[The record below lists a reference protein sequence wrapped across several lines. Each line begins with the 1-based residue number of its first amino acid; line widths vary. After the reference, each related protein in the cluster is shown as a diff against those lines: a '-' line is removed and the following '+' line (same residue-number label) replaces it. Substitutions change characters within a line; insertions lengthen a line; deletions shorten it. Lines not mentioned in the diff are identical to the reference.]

1 MSGAAPRI
9 TIVGGGLA
17 GSEAA
22 WQAARRGYGVDLWE
36 MRPAVSTEAHQ
47 TQMLGELVCSNSLR
61 DDSLTTA
68 VGLLKREMRT
78 LDSLVLRVADETR
91 VPAGS
96 ALAVDRVRFAE
107 RITEEIEAL
116 PEVTIH
122 RGEITSIPADG
133 IVILATGPLTSP
145 ALSREIAGFVG
156 SDHLYFYDAIS
167 PILTT
172 ESIDMNV
179 AYKAARWGKGG
190 DDYINC
196 PLDREQYER
205 LVDEIHAAEKM
216 PMKSFERCIHFEGC
230 MPVEEIARR
239 GRNTLAF
246 GPMRPVGL
254 SDPRTGRRAHAV
266 VQLRQD
272 DTEGRLFSMV
282 GFQTK
287 MTYPEQRRVFRMI
300 PGLEKAEFVRLGSLH
315 RNTFINSPK
324 ALRPTLQAR
333 SRDTLFIAGQL
344 VGVEGYVESTAAGL
358 LAGINAVR
366 FADGREPVAPPATTS
381 LGSLLAYITDE
392 KRTDFQPMNAN
403 YGLFLPLEERER
415 DGDKPKV
422 RAPRGRDKKEAMAAR
437 ADLEWA
443 AWAAGCG
450 LEPATTTKP
459 AALAPTV
466 PDPAPTTPDAAATA
480 SR

>member
-1 MSGAAPRI
+1 MSGDSPRV

-22 WQAARRGYGVDLWE
+22 WQVARRGLGVDLWE

-47 TQMLGELVCSNSLR
+47 TSMFGELVCSNSLR
-61 DDSLTTA
+61 DDSLLTA
-68 VGLLKREMRT
+68 VGLLKREMRA
-78 LDSLVLRVADETR
+78 LDSLILRVADETR

-107 RITEEIEAL
+107 RITAEIESL
-116 PEVTIH
+116 PGIAIH

-133 IVILATGPLTSP
+133 IVILTTGPLTSP
-145 ALSREIAGFVG
+145 ALSQEIARFVG

-167 PILTT
+167 PILTA

-179 AYKAARWGKGG
+179 AFRAARWGKGG

-196 PLDREQYER
+196 PLDREQYEA
-205 LVDEIHAAEKM
+205 LVDAILAADKM
-216 PMKSFERCIHFEGC
+216 PLKSFERCVHFEGC

-239 GRNTLAF
+239 GRDTLAF

-254 SDPRTGRRAHAV
+254 VDPRSGRRAHAV

-272 DTEGRLFSMV
+272 DTEGRLWSMV

-300 PGLEKAEFVRLGSLH
+300 PGLGGAEFVRLGSLH
-315 RNTFINSPK
+315 RNTFLNSPK
-324 ALRPTLQAR
+324 ALRETLQACT
-333 SRDTLFIAGQL
+333 RDDLLIAGQL
-344 VGVEGYVESTAAGL
+344 TGVEGYVESTATGL

-366 FADGREPVAPPATTS
+366 IALGEPAIAPPPTTS
-381 LGSLLAYITDE
+381 LGSLLAYITDHRRSE
-392 KRTDFQPMNAN
+392 FQPMNAN
-403 YGLFLPLEERER
+403 YGLFPPLE
-415 DGDKPKV
+415 G
-422 RAPRGRDKKEAMAAR
+422 RARGRDKKEAMSAR
-437 ADLEWA
+437 ADIDFA
-443 AWAAGCG
+443 AWAAAGNVA
-450 LEPATTTKP
+450 PAT
-459 AALAPTV
+459 LA
-466 PDPAPTTPDAAATA
+466 DAAGVH
-480 SR
+480 R

>member
-1 MSGAAPRI
+1 
-9 TIVGGGLA
+9 
-17 GSEAA
+17 
-22 WQAARRGYGVDLWE
+22 
-36 MRPAVSTEAHQ
+36 
-47 TQMLGELVCSNSLR
+47 
-61 DDSLTTA
+61 
-68 VGLLKREMRT
+68 
-78 LDSLVLRVADETR
+78 
-91 VPAGS
+91 
-96 ALAVDRVRFAE
+96 
-107 RITEEIEAL
+107 
-116 PEVTIH
+116 
-122 RGEITSIPADG
+122 
-133 IVILATGPLTSP
+133 
-145 ALSREIAGFVG
+145 
-156 SDHLYFYDAIS
+156 
-167 PILTT
+167 
-172 ESIDMNV
+172 
-179 AYKAARWGKGG
+179 
-190 DDYINC
+190 
-196 PLDREQYER
+196 
-205 LVDEIHAAEKM
+205 
-216 PMKSFERCIHFEGC
+216 
-230 MPVEEIARR
+230 
-239 GRNTLAF
+239 
-246 GPMRPVGL
+246 
-254 SDPRTGRRAHAV
+254 
-266 VQLRQD
+266 
-272 DTEGRLFSMV
+272 MV